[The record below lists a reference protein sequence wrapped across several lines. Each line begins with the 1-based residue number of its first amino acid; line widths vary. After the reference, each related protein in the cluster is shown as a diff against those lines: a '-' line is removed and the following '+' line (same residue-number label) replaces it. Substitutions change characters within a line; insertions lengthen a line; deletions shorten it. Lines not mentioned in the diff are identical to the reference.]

1 MCAGAINGPHIPIL
15 APEENQLVY
24 VNRKGYHSIIME
36 LLWILVIYLEMW
48 LLVDQGVEQSSSSCA
63 TLIR

>member
-1 MCAGAINGPHIPIL
+1 MCAGAINDTHIPIL
-15 APEENQLVY
+15 APEDNQLVY
-24 VNRKGYHSIIME
+24 VNRKGYHSIIIE

-63 TLIR
+63 ALIR